1 MNMYLDDNLEL
12 APDGTV
18 VCRHCS
24 AATGTASDPL
34 RDARVRESS
43 PREAGPSV
51 RAESVNFADRQVL
64 LRQVFCPGCLVLL
77 QAEIVPA
84 DEPSWRTRS
93 LAAAAAEA
101 GQ

>member
-1 MNMYLDDNLEL
+1 MTMQIDDNLDL
-12 APDGTV
+12 RDDGTV
-18 VCRHCS
+18 ACRHCS
-24 AATGTASDPL
+24 AVTGTARDPL
-34 RDARVRESS
+34 GGALVRQSS

-51 RAESVNFADRQVL
+51 RADSSNFADRDVL
-64 LRQVFCPGCLVLL
+64 LRQVFCPRCLTLL

-93 LAAAAAEA
+93 LSVAAVEA

>member
-1 MNMYLDDNLEL
+1 MNMYIDDNLDL
-12 APDGTV
+12 AADGTV
-18 VCRHCS
+18 ACRHCS
-24 AATGTASDPL
+24 VVTGTASDPL
-34 RDARVRESS
+34 AAALVRQG
-43 PREAGPSV
+43 PPWQAGPSV
-51 RAESVNFADRQVL
+51 RADSSNFADRDVL

-93 LAAAAAEA
+93 LAAADAEA

>member
-1 MNMYLDDNLEL
+1 MSMYIDDNLEL
-12 APDGTV
+12 ADDGTV
-18 VCRHCS
+18 ACRHCS
-24 AATGTASDPL
+24 TVTGTASDPL
-34 RDARVRESS
+34 GDALVRQSA

-51 RAESVNFADRQVL
+51 RADASNFADREVL
-64 LRQVFCPGCLVLL
+64 LRQVFCPGCLTAL

-93 LAAAAAEA
+93 LVVAAAEE

>member
-1 MNMYLDDNLEL
+1 MTMHIDDNLDL
-12 APDGTV
+12 RDDGTV

-24 AATGTASDPL
+24 TVTGTARDPL
-34 RDARVRESS
+34 GGALVRQSS

-51 RAESVNFADRQVL
+51 RADSSNFADREVL
-64 LRQVFCPGCLVLL
+64 LRQVFCPRCLALL

-93 LAAAAAEA
+93 LSVPAVEA

>member
-1 MNMYLDDNLEL
+1 MHIDDNLDL
-12 APDGTV
+12 RGDGTV
-18 VCRHCS
+18 ACRHCS
-24 AATGTASDPL
+24 TVTGTAADPL
-34 RDARVRESS
+34 GGALVRQSS

-51 RAESVNFADRQVL
+51 RADSSDFADRQVL
-64 LRQVFCPGCLVLL
+64 LRRVFCPSCLALL

-93 LAAAAAEA
+93 LAVTVTEA

>member
-1 MNMYLDDNLEL
+1 MTMHIDDNLDL
-12 APDGTV
+12 RDDGTV
-18 VCRHCS
+18 ACRHCS
-24 AATGTASDPL
+24 TVTGTARDPL
-34 RDARVRESS
+34 GGALVRQSS

-51 RAESVNFADRQVL
+51 RADSSNFADRDVL
-64 LRQVFCPGCLVLL
+64 LRQVFCPRCLTLL

-93 LAAAAAEA
+93 LSVADVEP

>member
-1 MNMYLDDNLEL
+1 MTMHIDDNLDL
-12 APDGTV
+12 GDDGTV
-18 VCRHCS
+18 ACRHCS
-24 AATGTASDPL
+24 TVTGTARDPL
-34 RDARVRESS
+34 GGALVRQSS

-51 RAESVNFADRQVL
+51 RADSGNFADRDVL
-64 LRQVFCPGCLVLL
+64 LRQVFCPRCLTLL

-93 LAAAAAEA
+93 LSVAAVEA